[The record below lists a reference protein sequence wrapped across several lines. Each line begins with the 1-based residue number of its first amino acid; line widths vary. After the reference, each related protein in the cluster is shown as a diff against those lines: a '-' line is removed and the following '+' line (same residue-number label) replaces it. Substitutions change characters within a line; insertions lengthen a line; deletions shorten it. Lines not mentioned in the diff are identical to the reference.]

1 MLLLCLGLL
10 GLILS
15 GCEGPLLSQLAVPTL
30 GEKKKHGKQT
40 WENACIAAISF
51 LSTSL
56 TEK

>member
-30 GEKKKHGKQT
+30 GEKKKTRKANLGERVHRR
-40 WENACIAAISF
+40 NFF
-51 LSTSL
+51 LEHL
-56 TEK
+56 VN